1 MNNRAGFLEKLE
13 SEVENCRRCSLY
25 KTRTNIV
32 FGAGP
37 ANAELMIVSE
47 APGFNEDQKGVP
59 FVGAA
64 GELLNKL
71 LKMTGLKREESYIC
85 NILKCRPVTSNL
97 ENRPPRSEEIEACTP
112 FLDRQIEIVKPNLI
126 VTLGRYSAS
135 YILPKIGYSFRSMA
149 GVHGKTFRG
158 CLLNKAV
165 TVIPTYHPA
174 AALYNPKYKD
184 AIEEDFRV
192 IGREL
197 EKLFNTSRLR
207 CGLSDRLWQVQE
219 KKDMKLPRSIRSR
232 QPIL

>member
-25 KTRTNIV
+25 KTRTNVV

-37 ANAELMIVSE
+37 ANAELMIISE
-47 APGFNEDQKGVP
+47 APGFNEDQRGVP

-71 LKMTGLKREESYIC
+71 LKMAGLKREELYIC

-112 FLDRQIEIVKPNLI
+112 YLDRQIEIVKPKLI
-126 VTLGRYSAS
+126 VTLGRYAAS
-135 YILPKIGYSFRSMA
+135 YILSKLGYSFRSMA
-149 GVHGKTFRG
+149 GVHGKIFRG
-158 CLLNKAV
+158 RLFNNAV

-184 AIEEDFRV
+184 AVEEDFRV
-192 IGREL
+192 VRREL
-197 EKLFNTSRLR
+197 KRLSCAR
-207 CGLSDRLWQVQE
+207 DLRDF
-219 KKDMKLPRSIRSR
+219 I
-232 QPIL
+232 

>member
-13 SEVENCRRCSLY
+13 SKVENCRRCSLY
-25 KTRTNIV
+25 KTRTNVV

-71 LKMTGLKREESYIC
+71 LKMAGLKREELYIC

-97 ENRPPRSEEIEACTP
+97 ENRPPRSEEVEACSRY
-112 FLDRQIEIVKPNLI
+112 LDRQIEIIRPKLI
-126 VTLGRYSAS
+126 VTLGRHSAS
-135 YILPKIGYSFRSMA
+135 YILPKIGHPFRSMV

-158 CLLNKAV
+158 RLFNNAV

-174 AALYNPKYKD
+174 AVLYNPKYRD

-197 EKLFNTSRLR
+197 K
-207 CGLSDRLWQVQE
+207 GLSHAQDLR
-219 KKDMKLPRSIRSR
+219 DFI
-232 QPIL
+232 

>member
-13 SEVENCRRCSLY
+13 SEVENCRRCPLY
-25 KTRTNIV
+25 KTRTNVV

-71 LKMTGLKREESYIC
+71 LKMAGLKRKESYIC

-112 FLDRQIEIVKPNLI
+112 YLDRQIEIVKPKLI
-126 VTLGRYSAS
+126 VTLGKYAAS
-135 YILPKIGYSFRSMA
+135 YILSRLGYSFRSMT
-149 GVHGKTFRG
+149 GVHGKNFRG
-158 CLLNKAV
+158 QLFNNVV

-174 AALYNPKYKD
+174 ASLHNPKYGD
-184 AIEEDFRV
+184 LIEGDFRV

-197 EKLFNTSRLR
+197 KR
-207 CGLSDRLWQVQE
+207 CGL
-219 KKDMKLPRSIRSR
+219 PRATIASTGT
-232 QPIL
+232 

>member
-25 KTRTNIV
+25 KTRTNVV

-71 LKMTGLKREESYIC
+71 LKMAGLKREESYIC

-112 FLDRQIEIVKPNLI
+112 FLDRQIEIVKPKLI
-126 VTLGRYSAS
+126 VTLGRYAAS
-135 YILPKIGYSFRSMA
+135 CVLSKLGYSFRSMA
-149 GVHGKTFRG
+149 GVHGKKFRG
-158 CLLNKAV
+158 RLFNNAV

-174 AALYNPKYKD
+174 AALYNPKHKD

-192 IGREL
+192 IRREL
-197 EKLFNTSRLR
+197 KRLSCAR
-207 CGLSDRLWQVQE
+207 DLRDF
-219 KKDMKLPRSIRSR
+219 I
-232 QPIL
+232 